1 MKHQIQKRPFFLY
14 GDEEEGENEI
24 DDKYESFR
32 TNTSDSESEANSADM
47 I

>member
-1 MKHQIQKRPFFLY
+1 MKHQIQKRPC
-14 GDEEEGENEI
+14 DEEEGENEI